1 MKIINLFSVAV
12 IFLIVSCN
20 KNTQNQ
26 LINVSTNNS
35 VALDNFKGISNS
47 LVVSKK
53 FLFDASQG

>member
-35 VALDNFKGISNS
+35 VALDNFKGIS
-47 LVVSKK
+47 KK
-53 FLFDASQG
+53 LTEG